1 MSGGHDLAWMAGL
14 RSAQAGAGHSGKGRR
29 LVREALVDPQLSMLT
44 VAEAAEFR
52 ALVHDAFANAGRT
65 VALGPHNAHDDS
77 GRRYGLWNLASACHD
92 AAEAGDKASWPAMI
106 AAHVRRVTSIPDD
119 VFEGLTPDSVRS
131 RVYARLVPTESPH
144 VERVSYAQQVV
155 PGVSRI
161 LAFDMP
167 ETVASIS
174 DEEAERF
181 GGVAALWEAG
191 LANLRALPLE
201 NQQQVTLPDGGH
213 FVGLTGDS
221 VFTASRMRWSWRTC
235 CGGWACPSMPG
246 SAWWWPCRTG
256 GPWLYGRSQADPQ
269 RPCSRLATWRASR
282 RCPSPARG
290 DRSRRMPTGGATG
303 DGHSSARPVVPAGA
317 SPLWCRA
324 S

>member
-1 MSGGHDLAWMAGL
+1 
-14 RSAQAGAGHSGKGRR
+14 
-29 LVREALVDPQLSMLT
+29 VDPQLSMLT
-44 VAEAAEFR
+44 VAEATEFR
-52 ALVHDAFANAGRT
+52 ALVHDAFAKAGRP

-119 VFEGLTPDSVRS
+119 VFEGLTPDAVRS
-131 RVYARLVPTESPH
+131 RVYARLVPTESLH
-144 VERVSYAQQVV
+144 VERASCAQQVV

-181 GGVAALWEAG
+181 GGVTALWEAG

-201 NQQQVTLPDGGH
+201 NQQQVTLDDGGH
-213 FVGLTGDS
+213 FVGLTG
-221 VFTASRMRWSWRTC
+221 TRCSRPAACWSWRTC
-235 CGGWACPSMPG
+235 CGRWACRSIPS
-246 SAWWWPCRTG
+246 SAWWLPCRTG
-256 GPWLYGRSQADPQ
+256 GPWPYGRSPANPP
-269 RPCSRLATWRASR
+269 RRCSRSATWRASR
-282 RCPSPARG
+282 RCRSPARG
-290 DRSRRMPTGGATG
+290 DRSRHTPTGGATG
-303 DGHSSARPVVPAGA
+303 SGHSSARPAVLAGVP
-317 SPLWCRA
+317 PLWCRA